1 MGVKDIKYEIPMVDI
16 EMVHMDMV
24 DMDMVDGHGHDGH
37 GQIRK
42 FKTIDPNCET
52 HPSPQFH
59 KFRTFTVNLAKIFG
73 QFHRIGT
80 FTVNL
85 QDFFSPKKGLNVLE
99 YICWKNINI
108 YSNIT

>member
-1 MGVKDIKYEIPMVDI
+1 MTSLRGAPNKTKTRNTIGQLTQTVKP
-16 EMVHMDMV
+16 
-24 DMDMVDGHGHDGH
+24 
-37 GQIRK
+37 
-42 FKTIDPNCET
+42 T

-85 QDFFSPKKGLNVLE
+85 QDFFSKKGVKYVGIYMLE
-99 YICWKNINI
+99 KFQYL
-108 YSNIT
+108 